1 MLITM
6 VSCKK
11 NPLNQSSDPMTS
23 LDDIMDH
30 IWMILNGS
38 LEIPLKSQQFSGPSP
53 AWSRAEGPERSGDQG
68 VPEISAA

>member
-1 MLITM
+1 
-6 VSCKK
+6 
-11 NPLNQSSDPMTS
+11 MTS